1 MQSTHLIEHA
11 NEFRHIRSLYAKRAK
26 NDENSSTLAQTLETN
41 ILTAFKGEHKFIF
54 ELLQN
59 ADDVAKQDEILE
71 VSFVLKKISFN
82 GRYYLIFSHSGMHF
96 TAEDVEKICD
106 NGQQYLQ
113 EKSRA
118 TQKIGYKGI
127 GFKAVFSIADCVH
140 IISNGYNFR
149 FDQHYFTQLKQG
161 KKAYPWPIIPV
172 QNSDQDLLPE
182 LAVLI
187 KKDWVTFVL
196 QIRPDVDIINELQFL
211 QTNSRLLLFL
221 NRVSSIELVHE
232 TDEVKIDIQSDG
244 EQDKK
249 IFINGVFSSAW
260 IIRKF
265 VTRIPESINT
275 FLNTLQD
282 SECPQ
287 RLKSTMQTKITFA
300 AQINAV
306 NQIVVSTYNQLF
318 CYLPT
323 QINCGFACLVNGDFL
338 LNTERTRLMDNQ
350 WNGFLLK
357 RIGYFQIKFCIHS
370 AIQQQSIYK

>member
-196 QIRPDVDIINELQFL
+196 QIRPDVDIINELHDIL
-211 QTNSRLLLFL
+211 VASILDNTAAATATNLSQDTIIKILDKMRLIEINNSVNTIENIQISGLI
-221 NRVSSIELVHE
+221 SIF
-232 TDEVKIDIQSDG
+232 KNI
-244 EQDKK
+244 
-249 IFINGVFSSAW
+249 
-260 IIRKF
+260 
-265 VTRIPESINT
+265 
-275 FLNTLQD
+275 
-282 SECPQ
+282 
-287 RLKSTMQTKITFA
+287 
-300 AQINAV
+300 
-306 NQIVVSTYNQLF
+306 
-318 CYLPT
+318 
-323 QINCGFACLVNGDFL
+323 
-338 LNTERTRLMDNQ
+338 
-350 WNGFLLK
+350 
-357 RIGYFQIKFCIHS
+357 
-370 AIQQQSIYK
+370 